1 MVVVMVKGVMPMTS
15 TDKMRTR
22 PVVRVVGFVVQVMR
36 RVAMRAGQIAGAGR
50 MRLRGG
56 GASDNGVGGDGPA
69 TQARSLDG
77 G

>member
-1 MVVVMVKGVMPMTS
+1 MTMTS

-22 PVVRVVGFVVQVMR
+22 PVVSVVGFVQVMR
-36 RVAMRAGQIAGAGR
+36 RVGMRMGQIAGTIRLR
-50 MRLRGG
+50 MRGG

-77 G
+77 R

>member
-1 MVVVMVKGVMPMTS
+1 MVVVVKGVMTMTS
-15 TDKMRTR
+15 ADKMRTR

-36 RVAMRAGQIAGAGR
+36 RVGMRAGQIVGASR
-50 MRLRGG
+50 MRMRGG

-77 G
+77 R